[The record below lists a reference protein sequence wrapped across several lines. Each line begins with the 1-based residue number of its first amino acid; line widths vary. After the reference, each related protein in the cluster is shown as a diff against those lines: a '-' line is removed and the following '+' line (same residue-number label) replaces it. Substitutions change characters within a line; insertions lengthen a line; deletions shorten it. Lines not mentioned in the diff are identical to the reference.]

1 MLGVLVVSGVAL
13 GFCVGWK
20 DGDPD
25 PTCVGLDDG
34 STEGFTVIG
43 YVDGINDDDK
53 VGLPLG
59 ILVGFALGLL
69 VGMDIGEKEDCNF
82 GFVLG
87 IRDVVG
93 DAKPKSDGP

>member
-1 MLGVLVVSGVAL
+1 VLGVLVVSGVAL
-13 GFCVGWK
+13 GFCVGRK

-53 VGLPLG
+53 VGLLLG
-59 ILVGFALGLL
+59 V
-69 VGMDIGEKEDCNF
+69 
-82 GFVLG
+82 
-87 IRDVVG
+87 
-93 DAKPKSDGP
+93 